1 MKKLLLILLA
11 SLFGCSGFQITD
23 SATNKVLA
31 YASGKAMAI
40 GIIKVRPEV
49 DPDLTSAWVDMMERN
64 AGKESVESVEMVAFY
79 NHCVSIIAGPDFDE
93 YGLIGDLSMLLTIYG
108 AEIDDSG
115 RMTMIQPVP
124 LAILQTFEIG
134 YANGRAMAK
143 K

>member
-1 MKKLLLILLA
+1 MRKLLLILLA
-11 SLFGCSGFQITD
+11 GLFGCSGFQMTD

-49 DPDLTSAWVDMMERN
+49 DSDLTTAWVDMMERN
-64 AGKESVESVEMVAFY
+64 AGNESVESMEMVAFY
-79 NHCVSIIAGPDFDE
+79 NHCVSIIAGPDFDR

-108 AEIDDSG
+108 AELDDSG
-115 RMTMIQPVP
+115 RMTMIAPVP
-124 LAILQTFEIG
+124 LVILQTFEVG
-134 YANGRAMAK
+134 YSNGRAVAK